1 MKPRRIRAPPTI
13 PPTKCSVSAVATS
26 SGGFQSPID
35 ERAGGGRAGVR
46 DGIEGFDALLAG
58 VKAGRPSAWD
68 RCYRWLAPAVGGY
81 LRLQGA
87 RDVDDLTSEVFLA
100 MFRNIA
106 TFSGTEANFRS
117 WVFVIAHRRLQ
128 DGRRRQFRGP
138 AAEPLDE
145 SSLERIGRMAS
156 GPAPDR
162 IGAGGA
168 DDEALRTISTGRVAE
183 LCARLAPDQRE
194 VVVLRILGDL
204 TVDQVAEV
212 LGKSQGAVKQLQR
225 RAFEA
230 LRRLVDREGVP
241 L

>member
-1 MKPRRIRAPPTI
+1 MESEQPPSPR
-13 PPTKCSVSAVATS
+13 
-26 SGGFQSPID
+26 G
-35 ERAGGGRAGVR
+35 
-46 DGIEGFDALLAG
+46 GIEDFDALLAE
-58 VKAGRPSAWD
+58 VQAGRPSAWD

-81 LRLQGA
+81 LRMQGA
-87 RDVDDLTSEVFLA
+87 REVDDLTSEVFLA
-100 MFRNIA
+100 IFRNIG

-128 DGRRRQFRGP
+128 DERRRRFRRP
-138 AAEPLDE
+138 AADPLDE
-145 SSLERIGRMAS
+145 GSIERLGRMAAADP
-156 GPAPDR
+156 GCPAPDTS
-162 IGAGGA
+162 AET
-168 DDEALRTISTGRVAE
+168 EALRAISTDRVGE

-194 VVVLRILGDL
+194 VVLLRVLGDL

-212 LGKSQGAVKQLQR
+212 LGKSSGAVKQLQR